1 MHPAHGF
8 MRGKCLTGCG
18 ALLWLICLMAL
29 GWPISV
35 AAHGGG
41 SSGSQAG
48 IPIPS
53 LTHGEMAVIDPY
65 YRRIVALAA
74 AATDTDET
82 FRRVL
87 NFAQIQ
93 RSYCLWGVMP
103 GGISDEESPF
113 NECSHAY
120 LAAAKAVLLR
130 MRTMKDE
137 MVAAGDLVSKSTL
150 ISCATICRSFFA
162 ASAAKASTPPI
173 SSGQDFRTL
182 SCMPRAWQRSCW
194 RYWQWRSACGGPRV
208 LCGQN
213 RLRQNRRYPPQLDGG
228 VSVYQSRRRSR
239 QPSRSHRSRWGR
251 WP

>member
-1 MHPAHGF
+1 MTRSMHPAHGF

-41 SSGSQAG
+41 SSESQAG

-137 MVAAGDLVSKSTL
+137 MVAAGDLVSEIDADLVRNNLSLILCRFSGESFNTADLIRPRLSDIVVHAKSL
-150 ISCATICRSFFA
+150 ATILLALLAMAVGMWWTARA
-162 ASAAKASTPPI
+162 L
-173 SSGQDFRTL
+173 RTKPL
-182 SCMPRAWQRSCW
+182 TTK
-194 RYWQWRSACGGPRV
+194 
-208 LCGQN
+208 
-213 RLRQNRRYPPQLDGG
+213 
-228 VSVYQSRRRSR
+228 
-239 QPSRSHRSRWGR
+239 
-251 WP
+251 

>member
-1 MHPAHGF
+1 M
-8 MRGKCLTGCG
+8 GCS
-18 ALLWLICLMAL
+18 ALLLLICLMAL
-29 GWPISV
+29 GWPTSV

-41 SSGSQAG
+41 SSGSHAG

-65 YRRIVALAA
+65 YGRIVTLAA

-103 GGISDEESPF
+103 GSVSDEESPF

-137 MVAAGDLVSKSTL
+137 MAAAGDLVSEIDAALVRNNLSLILCRFSGENFNTADLIRPRLSDIVLHAKSL
-150 ISCATICRSFFA
+150 ATILLA
-162 ASAAKASTPPI
+162 LLAVVAGMWWTAH
-173 SSGQDFRTL
+173 
-182 SCMPRAWQRSCW
+182 
-194 RYWQWRSACGGPRV
+194 GPRTK
-208 LCGQN
+208 
-213 RLRQNRRYPPQLDGG
+213 PPVVD
-228 VSVYQSRRRSR
+228 
-239 QPSRSHRSRWGR
+239 
-251 WP
+251 

>member
-1 MHPAHGF
+1 
-8 MRGKCLTGCG
+8 
-18 ALLWLICLMAL
+18 MAL

-41 SSGSQAG
+41 SSGSHAG
-48 IPIPS
+48 IAIPS

-65 YRRIVALAA
+65 YGRVITLAA

-137 MVAAGDLVSKSTL
+137 MVAAGDLVSEIDAALVRNNLSLILCRFSGESFNTADLIRPRLSDIVLHAKSL
-150 ISCATICRSFFA
+150 ATILMALLA
-162 ASAAKASTPPI
+162 AMAGMWWTA
-173 SSGQDFRTL
+173 
-182 SCMPRAWQRSCW
+182 
-194 RYWQWRSACGGPRV
+194 RV
-208 LCGQN
+208 L
-213 RLRQNRRYPPQLDGG
+213 RTRPLLTE
-228 VSVYQSRRRSR
+228 
-239 QPSRSHRSRWGR
+239 
-251 WP
+251 